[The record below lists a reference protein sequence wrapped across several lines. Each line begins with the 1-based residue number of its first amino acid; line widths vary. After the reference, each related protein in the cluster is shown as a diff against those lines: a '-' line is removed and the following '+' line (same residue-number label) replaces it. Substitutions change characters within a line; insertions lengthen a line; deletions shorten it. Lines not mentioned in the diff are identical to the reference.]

1 MENSPMNMDIK
12 FLSEILANWFQR
24 YINKIKTVLGVFQE
38 YQQGLILKISKVI
51 HFLNSLKEIYHKI
64 TSLD

>member
-12 FLSEILANWFQR
+12 FLNKILANWFQL